1 MVRLLQRICCFS
13 IVLLITLGSWTTNLT
28 AAERPWNVVF
38 FLVDDLGWTDLAC
51 YGSDYYQTPNIDR
64 LASEGMKFT
73 QNYAACNACSPTRG
87 ALMTG
92 MYPAR
97 THLTDWIPGW
107 AKQYRDFPL
116 KPPEWQQHLAQKY
129 TTLPEALRGA
139 GYKTL
144 HVGKWHLGGPGNLPE
159 DHGFDVNISGTN
171 RGLPR
176 SYHFPYGGDALKWD
190 SRLTEEQR
198 AGRYLT
204 DRLTDEAVTL
214 IREQQDNP
222 FFLYF
227 AFYSVHAPIEGRP
240 DLVQKFKEQPR
251 GAHHHNPE
259 YAAMVHSVDAAVG
272 RVRAQLEQ
280 SGIADRTLIVFTSD
294 NGGVCRKTSSNL
306 PLRGEKGQHWEG
318 GTRVPAIVL
327 WPGVTRPGAV
337 CQTPTITMDFY
348 PTILEITG
356 VQGNA
361 AHNQNVD
368 GISLVPVLKDPQA
381 VLNRDALYWHYPHY
395 NVFIGVPYSAV
406 RVGDHKLIHYY
417 EDDRNELYNLTDDLG
432 ETRDLSAEQ
441 PELTARLNQRLQ
453 THLNQ
458 LGAQMPVPNPTF
470 KVNRQ

>member
-1 MVRLLQRICCFS
+1 MLRLLQRVCCFFV
-13 IVLLITLGSWTTNLT
+13 VLVISVSGFSPELT

-51 YGSDYYQTPNIDR
+51 YGSDYYQTPHIDR
-64 LASEGMKFT
+64 LVSEGTRFT
-73 QNYAACNACSPTRG
+73 QNYSACNACSPTRG

-116 KPPEWQQHLAQKY
+116 KPPVWQQHLAQKY
-129 TTLPEALRGA
+129 TTLPEALHQA
-139 GYKTL
+139 GYNTL

-190 SRLTEEQR
+190 SRLTKTQR
-198 AGRYLT
+198 EGRYLT

-214 IREQQDNP
+214 IRDQQDQP

-227 AFYSVHAPIEGRP
+227 AFYSVHAPIQGRP
-240 DLVQKFKEQPR
+240 DLVQEFKQRPKGE
-251 GAHHHNPE
+251 HHKNPE
-259 YAAMVHSVDAAVG
+259 YAAMVHSVDDAVG

-294 NGGVCRKTSSNL
+294 NGGVCRRTSSNL

-327 WPGVTRPGAV
+327 WPGVTQPGTV
-337 CQTPTITMDFY
+337 CKEPTITMDFY

-356 VQGNA
+356 VQGDT
-361 AHNQNVD
+361 AHNRSVD
-368 GISLVPVLKDPQA
+368 GVSLVPLLKDPQA
-381 VLNRDALYWHYPHY
+381 SLHREALYWHYPHY
-395 NVFIGVPYSAV
+395 NVFIGIPYSAI
-406 RVGDHKLIHYY
+406 RVGDYKLIHYY
-417 EDDRNELYNLTDDLG
+417 EDGHNELYNLAQDLS
-432 ETRDLSAEQ
+432 ETRDLATSQ
-441 PELTARLNQRLQ
+441 PELTARLEQQLQ
-453 THLNQ
+453 AHLKQ
-458 LGAQMPVPNPTF
+458 VGAQLPVANPDYKAKT
-470 KVNRQ
+470 Q